1 MRVGSKSKLQKV
13 PYAFVLPAVLLYLLF
28 FIYPSIQ
35 SFYYALTDWNGVY
48 PDFNIV
54 GMENFINLFDNLRF
68 RAAFENTLLYAV
80 GLTLGQSMLGLV
92 FALLL
97 HGGFKGQSFFRSV
110 FFSPQIM
117 SLLAIGYLW
126 TFIYDPS
133 SGSLNTI
140 LNELGLSGLAM
151 NWLGDLNIAIWSV
164 IAVSIWQGAGWCMII
179 YLANLQSVPKE
190 LYEAASI
197 DGAGRMKQ
205 FLHVTFPLLG
215 PAVTITIVTGM
226 INGLKAFDL
235 VMSMTRGGPGYV
247 TESISTVM
255 YDTAFNRNLFGEAQ
269 AMGIVMFIIIFIIT
283 IIQLTLLKKREVDM

>member
-1 MRVGSKSKLQKV
+1 MGSKSKLQKV
-13 PYAFVLPAVLLYLLF
+13 PYTFVLPAVLLYLLF

-35 SFYYALTDWNGVY
+35 SFYYALTDWNGIN
-48 PDFNIV
+48 PKFNIV
-54 GMENFINLFDNLRF
+54 GLDNFAELLHNLRF

-80 GLTLGQSMLGLV
+80 GLTLGQSMLGLG

-117 SLLAIGYLW
+117 SLLAIGYIW
-126 TFIYDPS
+126 AFIYDPTT
-133 SGSLNTI
+133 GSLNTI
-140 LNELGLSGLAM
+140 LHKLGLSELAM
-151 NWLGDLNIAIWSV
+151 NWLGNMQLAIWSV

-179 YLANLQSVPKE
+179 FLANLQSVPKE

-197 DGAGRMKQ
+197 DGAGKMKQ
-205 FLHVTFPLLG
+205 FWNVTFPLLG
-215 PAVTITIVTGM
+215 PAVTITLVTGM

-235 VMSMTRGGPGYV
+235 IMSMTKGGPGYV

-269 AMGIVMFIIIFIIT
+269 AMGIVMFIIILIIT
-283 IIQLTLLKKREVDM
+283 IIQLTLLKKREVDV